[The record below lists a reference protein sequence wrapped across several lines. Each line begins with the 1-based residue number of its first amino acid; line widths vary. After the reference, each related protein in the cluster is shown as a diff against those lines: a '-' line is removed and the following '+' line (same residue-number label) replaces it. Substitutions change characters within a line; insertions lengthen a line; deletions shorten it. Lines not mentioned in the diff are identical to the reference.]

1 MHEAGTTSMERA
13 TNPGRRRPRAPRRHR
28 RPPRRSDRQCI
39 FRACARMAA
48 RTAWWRAT
56 GWRQP
61 RRRAWPAAARRRQ
74 PRRRMHGAGTTSME
88 QAQGPVDASLPCA
101 RRALRRK
108 RRMACSACRDAG
120 RQRDG
125 TARRRPRAPRRR
137 RQPPRRSDRQCIF
150 RACARMATRAAWWI
164 GRRALRTCLPHG
176 KTPAAPACAGRSADA
191 TVFAKPV
198 MEMNRDGGRMAA
210 TRKARKAEPTP
221 RKEENE

>member
-61 RRRAWPAAARRRQ
+61 RRRAWLAAARRRQ

-88 QAQGPVDASLPCA
+88 QAQGPADASLPCA
-101 RRALRRK
+101 RRTPRTPEALQQK
-108 RRMACSACRDAG
+108 RRMARSACRDAG

-125 TARRRPRAPRRR
+125 TARRRPRALRRR
-137 RQPPRRSDRQCIF
+137 RRPPRRSRQAMHLPGVCAHGSAGCLVDRA
-150 RACARMATRAAWWI
+150 ACLAGVPATREAPPAPGLRRPRRVCDGLCQARHGTES
-164 GRRALRTCLPHG
+164 GRRP
-176 KTPAAPACAGRSADA
+176 
-191 TVFAKPV
+191 
-198 MEMNRDGGRMAA
+198 DGGDSESAQG
-210 TRKARKAEPTP
+210 
-221 RKEENE
+221 